1 MPFPAVLANA
11 VGSWSGVSRLNLT
24 HLPPEERVSEWPTTA
39 TVRSVNDEYLVLDY
53 TWTYEGKDER
63 GTMLIASSQA
73 RDETTIGWTDS
84 WHQNTAVMLL
94 TGSGAS
100 RADCYGVFHVEGHP
114 DWGWRIAVSLE
125 RDTLVVRMFI
135 STPEG
140 EEDWAVEKVY
150 ERA

>member
-1 MPFPAVLANA
+1 MPFPPSLADA
-11 VGSWSGVSRLNLT
+11 VGNWSGVSRLNLT
-24 HLPPEERVSEWPTTA
+24 HLPEDQRVSQWPTTA
-39 TVRSVNDEYLVLDY
+39 TVKAVNAEFLQIEYI
-53 TWTYEGKDER
+53 WTYEGKDER

-84 WHQNTAVMLL
+84 WHQSAAVMLL
-94 TGSGAS
+94 TGPGAE
-100 RADCYGVFHVEGHP
+100 RADCSGIFHVEGHP

-125 RDTLVVRMFI
+125 RDTFVVRMFI
-135 STPEG
+135 ISPEG